1 MIREANIILQD
12 CLIFSYDEQNMTA
25 NVIGNNYIKGEVFI
39 PRSIIYQSQE
49 FLIVNISKGSFK
61 DSSDIKTVKF
71 PSNSFIQTIEEESFA
86 FSTIESISIPSQV
99 KKIGEKSFY
108 FCSKMKNIII
118 PNDSQLQVIE
128 KEAFRGTLIENIFIP
143 STLSDLQDGWCS
155 GMSKLKNITINPENK
170 HYKYQELKKN
180 NRW

>member
-1 MIREANIILQD
+1 
-12 CLIFSYDEQNMTA
+12 
-25 NVIGNNYIKGEVFI
+25 
-39 PRSIIYQSQE
+39 
-49 FLIVNISKGSFK
+49 
-61 DSSDIKTVKF
+61 
-71 PSNSFIQTIEEESFA
+71 
-86 FSTIESISIPSQV
+86 
-99 KKIGEKSFY
+99 
-108 FCSKMKNIII
+108 MKNIII